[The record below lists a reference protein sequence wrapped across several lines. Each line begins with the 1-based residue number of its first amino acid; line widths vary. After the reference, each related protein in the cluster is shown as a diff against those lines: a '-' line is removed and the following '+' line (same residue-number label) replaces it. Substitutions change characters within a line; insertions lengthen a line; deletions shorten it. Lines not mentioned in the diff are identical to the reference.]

1 MEKENFFKC
10 VQNPQNYTL
19 RDKLDI
25 QSDKSKYPYC
35 SVLQALDL
43 MSDKAVNIYNWKE
56 RFYQK
61 VLMYLSDNDLLDELL
76 LNVKKTEL
84 QTPED
89 VKLKQ
94 QIEKE
99 KKKELG
105 DIEDED
111 FDVIEAINSYQD
123 VLSFKT
129 APKSVIIEKFLESEG
144 DKNQKN
150 PSNERLSIEELG
162 KKSVSEK
169 DEVVTETLAV
179 IFEKQGKLDK
189 AMVTYEKL
197 MLKYPEKKSIFANRI
212 EVLKSKI
219 ENNK

>member
-1 MEKENFFKC
+1 MEKDIFC
-10 VQNPQNYTL
+10 RHIQNPKRYTL
-19 RDKLDI
+19 SNKLDI
-25 QSDKSKYPYC
+25 QSEKTKYPYC
-35 SVLQALDL
+35 SILQVLDL
-43 MSDKAVNIYNWKE
+43 MSDKAVSIYNWRE
-56 RFYQK
+56 RFFDR
-61 VLMYLSDNDLLDELL
+61 VAIRSLDNDLLESLL
-76 LNVKKTEL
+76 AGVQETKIVTEEDMRLKK
-84 QTPED
+84 
-89 VKLKQ
+89 
-94 QIEKE
+94 QIEKA
-99 KKKELG
+99 KKKEYG
-105 DIEDED
+105 EVSDEE

-144 DKNQKN
+144 NKNQKN
-150 PSNERLSIEELG
+150 PSNETLSIDELG
-162 KKSVSEK
+162 KKSISEK

-219 ENNK
+219 EKCT

>member
-1 MEKENFFKC
+1 M
-10 VQNPQNYTL
+10 
-19 RDKLDI
+19 
-25 QSDKSKYPYC
+25 
-35 SVLQALDL
+35 
-43 MSDKAVNIYNWKE
+43 
-56 RFYQK
+56 
-61 VLMYLSDNDLLDELL
+61 
-76 LNVKKTEL
+76 
-84 QTPED
+84 
-89 VKLKQ
+89 KQ
-94 QIEKE
+94 QIEKV
-99 KKKELG
+99 KKKEYG
-105 DIEDED
+105 EVSDEE
-111 FDVIEAINSYQD
+111 FDVMKAINSYQD

>member
-1 MEKENFFKC
+1 MEKDTFYRHVN
-10 VQNPQNYTL
+10 NPNRYTL
-19 RDKLDI
+19 SDKLDI
-25 QSDKSKYPYC
+25 QSEKTKYPY
-35 SVLQALDL
+35 SSILQTLDL
-43 MSDKAVNIYNWKE
+43 LSDEAVNIYNWRE
-56 RFYQK
+56 RFCDR
-61 VLMYLSDNDLLDELL
+61 VSLHLLDSNMLENLL
-76 LNVKKTEL
+76 ANVQRTEIV
-84 QTPED
+84 TEED
-89 VKLKQ
+89 IRLKQ
-94 QIEKE
+94 QIEKV
-99 KKKELG
+99 KKKEYG
-105 DIEDED
+105 EVSDEE
-111 FDVIEAINSYQD
+111 FDVMKAINSYQD